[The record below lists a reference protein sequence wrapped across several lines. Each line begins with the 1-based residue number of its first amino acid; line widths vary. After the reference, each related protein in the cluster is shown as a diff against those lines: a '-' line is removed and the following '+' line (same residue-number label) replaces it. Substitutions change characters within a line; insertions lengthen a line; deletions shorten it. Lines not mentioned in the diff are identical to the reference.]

1 MYNGPFFLRLQG
13 AFKAS
18 MKSKS
23 NRNIFFCL
31 IAANNHIA
39 KLWLT
44 CNWGTCCGPTGFFV
58 YTNTPVYK
66 YSFILYIHPCT
77 LCLSGTRMLALM
89 KV

>member
-1 MYNGPFFLRLQG
+1 MNYFLFLKKTHNNAKACKLLPKFYKPPPPFYKGSEIFLKL
-13 AFKAS
+13 S

-23 NRNIFFCL
+23 NRNIFFSL

-44 CNWGTCCGPTGFFV
+44 CNWETCCGHTGFSV

-66 YSFILYIHPCT
+66 Y
-77 LCLSGTRMLALM
+77 
-89 KV
+89 